1 MEGGAEAAAF
11 GADGLR
17 PPAPSLSV
25 SEVPVRKM
33 LCTGAHAGHRHRVLP
48 WFMGTDR
55 RPRVAARSVISL
67 GHLLVGGAALVFAGV
82 MTVAGRAPNAEL
94 DGALL
99 GVGLV
104 LALAATV
111 FTCTAFLVLR
121 RAHDGRG
128 ALLSLILSIVELV
141 VGAAMAAA
149 LAIAVQGYG
158 AFEPWRSPLL
168 LPSAL
173 LVALG
178 LAGLGLE
185 VGGRRPEV
193 H

>member
-1 MEGGAEAAAF
+1 MPKPPHSARTDF
-11 GADGLR
+11 VFPRR
-17 PPAPSLSV
+17 PCPDPKCRCARCC
-25 SEVPVRKM
+25 VPVLM
-33 LCTGAHAGHRHRVLP
+33 LGTVIELLP

-55 RPRVAARSVISL
+55 RPRAAARSVISF

>member
-1 MEGGAEAAAF
+1 
-11 GADGLR
+11 
-17 PPAPSLSV
+17 
-25 SEVPVRKM
+25 
-33 LCTGAHAGHRHRVLP
+33 
-48 WFMGTDR
+48 MGTDR
-55 RPRVAARSVISL
+55 RPPSAARSVIGL
-67 GHLLVGGAALVFAGV
+67 GHLVVGGTALAFAGV
-82 MTVAGRAPNAEL
+82 MIVAGRAPNAEL
-94 DGALL
+94 DGVLL
-99 GVGLV
+99 GLGLL

-121 RAHDGRG
+121 RAHEGRG
-128 ALLSLILSIVELV
+128 GGLLSLILSLVELV
-141 VGAAMAAA
+141 IGAAMAAA
-149 LAIAVQGYG
+149 LAIAVEGYG

-185 VGGRRPEV
+185 VVARRSSEM

>member
-1 MEGGAEAAAF
+1 MVHGTGQPPRGA
-11 GADGLR
+11 G
-17 PPAPSLSV
+17 PA
-25 SEVPVRKM
+25 M
-33 LCTGAHAGHRHRVLP
+33 
-48 WFMGTDR
+48 
-55 RPRVAARSVISL
+55 INL

-82 MTVAGRAPNAEL
+82 MIVAGRGPNAEL
-94 DGALL
+94 DGVLL
-99 GVGLV
+99 GLGLL

-111 FTCTAFLVLR
+111 FTCTALLVLR

-128 ALLSLILSIVELV
+128 GVLSLILSIVELV

-149 LAIAVQGYG
+149 VAVAVQGYG

-168 LPSAL
+168 LPSVL

-178 LAGLGLE
+178 VAGLGVE
-185 VGGRRPEV
+185 VVVRRRER

>member
-1 MEGGAEAAAF
+1 M
-11 GADGLR
+11 
-17 PPAPSLSV
+17 
-25 SEVPVRKM
+25 
-33 LCTGAHAGHRHRVLP
+33 
-48 WFMGTDR
+48 
-55 RPRVAARSVISL
+55 INL

-82 MTVAGRAPNAEL
+82 MIVAGRAPNAEL
-94 DGALL
+94 DGVLL
-99 GVGLV
+99 GLGQL

-111 FTCTAFLVLR
+111 FTCTALLALR

-128 ALLSLILSIVELV
+128 GVLSLILSIVELV

-149 LAIAVQGYG
+149 VAVAVQGYG

-168 LPSAL
+168 LPSVL

-178 LAGLGLE
+178 VAGLGVE
-185 VGGRRPEV
+185 VVVRRREM